1 MSQAVAA
8 NWIVGST
15 KVWAWWQA
23 SLLQCVQCAVCSVCS
38 VCSGLRAQM
47 QGIIK
52 ASDKTTVCLFS
63 GGTLFG

>member
-1 MSQAVAA
+1 MGVVAGVPPAVCA
-8 NWIVGST
+8 VCS
-15 KVWAWWQA
+15 
-23 SLLQCVQCAVCSVCS
+23 VQCAVCSVCS

-52 ASDKTTVCLFS
+52 ASDKTTVCLCS